1 MERMTLEEKV
11 GQMHQIA
18 GNDAVTGPLN
28 PSSND
33 GEDLRRGLVGSMLNV
48 VGADKTYQYQK
59 IVVEESRLGIPLI
72 FGHDVIHGCKTV
84 FPIPIAESCSWD
96 LEIIEQSARIAA
108 IEASAMGLHWTFAPM
123 VDIARDPRWGRIA
136 EGGGEDTYLGS
147 LIASARVK
155 GFQGDDLSSLDTVA
169 ACAKHFAAYGAA
181 EAGRD
186 YNQVDIS
193 ENNLRNIYL
202 PPFKSALD
210 AGVASF
216 MNAFNTLNGIP
227 ATINKLLV
235 KSILKEEWK
244 FDGIVVSDYNSI
256 GELIQHGVASN
267 KKECAELAANA
278 LCDMDMSGYCFRDN
292 LVELIKEGI
301 VSENVIDL
309 AVEKILTLKYRVGLF
324 DDPYRYCKSNR
335 ESKNILSNENRQ
347 VARECARK
355 SIVLL
360 KNNGVLPLIQN
371 SEIRK
376 IALIGPFADSKF
388 DMLGSWYCAG
398 DENDVV
404 SFYDGMKNRFGID
417 YEINYCKGC
426 EIDSEVNEDFS
437 EAIGLAE
444 KSDLI
449 FAFVGE
455 AGLMSGEASC
465 RTNISLPGNQLE
477 LLKTLKQTGKQLI
490 IVLSNGRPLEINWIS
505 ENADAILETW
515 FLGIEAGNALAD
527 VISGDYNPSGK
538 LTVSFPRNVGQIPI
552 YYNHLNTGRP
562 LYENPNEH
570 YRSRY
575 LDSSIDPLFP
585 FGYGLSYT
593 KFEYSN
599 ISLNKNIID
608 LNEELVASVDIKNV
622 GTLEGEEIVQLYI
635 HDIVATISRPVK
647 ELKAFKKIYFEAG
660 ETKKV
665 EFKLSVEDFK
675 YYDKHM
681 KWTIEPGIIEIFVG
695 TNSQELLMK
704 EIEITK

>member
-1 MERMTLEEKV
+1 MEKMTLEEKV

-18 GNDAVTGPLN
+18 GNDAVSGPLN

-48 VGADKTYQYQK
+48 VGADKTYKYQK

-72 FGHDVIHGCKTV
+72 FGHDVIHGCKTI
-84 FPIPIAESCSWD
+84 FPIPLAESCSWD
-96 LEIIEQSARIAA
+96 LDIIKRSARISA

-147 LIASARVK
+147 LIAAARVK
-155 GFQGDDLSSLDTVA
+155 GFQGDDLNSLDTVA

-227 ATINKLLV
+227 ATINELLV
-235 KSILKEEWK
+235 KSILKDEWK
-244 FDGIVVSDYNSI
+244 FDGIIVSDYNSI
-256 GELIQHGVASN
+256 GELIQHGVAAD

-278 LCDMDMSGYCFRDN
+278 LCDMDMSGYCYRDH
-292 LVELIKEGI
+292 LVELVKEGI
-301 VSENVIDL
+301 VSEVIVDS
-309 AVEKILTLKYRVGLF
+309 AVEKILTLKYKLGLF
-324 DDPYRYCKSNR
+324 DDPYRYCKPNR
-335 ESKNILSNENRQ
+335 ESEIILSHTNRQ

-360 KNNGVLPLIQN
+360 KNEGTLPLTK
-371 SEIRK
+371 SSAIRK
-376 IALIGPFADSKF
+376 IALIGPLANNKF

-404 SFYDGMKNRFGID
+404 SFYDGLKNRFGSD

-426 EIDSEVNEDFS
+426 EIDSEVKEDFS

-465 RTNISLPGNQLE
+465 RTNILLPGNQLE
-477 LLKTLKQTGKQLI
+477 LLKALKQTGKKLI
-490 IVLSNGRPLEINWIS
+490 VALSNGRPLEINWIE

-515 FLGIEAGNALAD
+515 FLGIEAGNALAE
-527 VISGDYNPSGK
+527 VISGDFNPSAK

-562 LYENPNEH
+562 LYESPNEH

-575 LDSSIDPLFP
+575 LDSSVEPLYP

-593 KFEYSN
+593 KFEFSN
-599 ISLNKNIID
+599 FSLSKNKIAEI
-608 LNEELVASVDIKNV
+608 EELVASVDIKNI
-622 GTLEGEEIVQLYI
+622 GEISGEEIVQLYI
-635 HDIVATISRPVK
+635 HDKVATLSRPVR
-647 ELKAFKKIYFEAG
+647 ELKAFKKISLQAG

-665 EFKLSVEDFK
+665 KFSLSDEDFK
-675 YYDKHM
+675 YYDKNN
-681 KWTIEPGIIEIFVG
+681 KWNIEPGIIEIFVG
-695 TNSQELLMK
+695 ANSQDLLMK